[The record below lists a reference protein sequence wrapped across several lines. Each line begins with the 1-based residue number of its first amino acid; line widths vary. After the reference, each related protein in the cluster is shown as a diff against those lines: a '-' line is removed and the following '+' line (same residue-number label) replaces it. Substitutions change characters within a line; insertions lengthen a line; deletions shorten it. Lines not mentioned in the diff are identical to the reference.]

1 MQVNNIQTGVSFEA
15 SPKSELMRMA
25 KLQQEL
31 THNQKIIKVKNRI
44 ISFDRKKINKYSREH
59 SSENVL
65 AVVEKIRANM
75 IAALSSEKVK
85 AQSEVDKLSSSNKRT
100 LYLRRKEIR
109 DTAKNQASEIV
120 EQIRHP
126 ENCITY
132 RSVDE
137 FVKVRKAQFASIYPD
152 AQKEAKRLMVS
163 FHQAKVK
170 KIENLIDFVAN
181 YRKPQAKAGV
191 KIWFNIGSS
200 F

>member
-1 MQVNNIQTGVSFEA
+1 MQLNSIQKRVSFEA

-44 ISFDRKKINKYSREH
+44 ISFDRKKISKYSKEH
-59 SSENVL
+59 SSEDVL
-65 AVVEKIRANM
+65 ALIEKIRANM
-75 IAALSSEKVK
+75 VDSLQNEKLK

-109 DTAKNQASEIV
+109 DTAKRQSGEII

-126 ENCITY
+126 ENCIVY
-132 RSVDE
+132 RGLEE
-137 FVKVRKAQFASIYPD
+137 FVKDRKAQLANIYPHV
-152 AQKEAKRLMVS
+152 QEETKWLMVS
-163 FHQAKVK
+163 FHQARVK

-181 YRKPQAKAGV
+181 YRKPQVKVDVKA
-191 KIWFNIGSS
+191 
-200 F
+200 